1 MPNKKLKIKLP
12 RTEAKIKMRIKSS
25 SSLKYYLKKA
35 QKEKWAI
42 GQFNFSNAEILQ
54 AIIQA
59 AKKSRSPLILGT
71 STGECQFF
79 DPKKAVVLTE
89 FFRQETGLPVF
100 LNLDH
105 GKSLDYIKEVIAAGY
120 QAVHFDGSDL
130 PLKKNIET
138 TKKVVTY
145 ARKRN
150 VLVEGEVGV
159 IGGDLTN
166 PQDALDFVKQTGVD
180 SLAISVGT
188 LHGINKSGQNP
199 PINLKRLAEIK
210 KKVGSIPLVLH
221 GGSGTPLKDIKAAV
235 KLGIVKVNF
244 NTELRRAFTNS
255 LKLFLEKNPTE
266 ATPYKYLPQAILS
279 VQKIVEEKIKLL
291 NSVNKI

>member
-1 MPNKKLKIKLP
+1 MLNKKLKDYF
-12 RTEAKIKMRIKSS
+12 RIAGKNG
-25 SSLKYYLKKA
+25 
-35 QKEKWAI
+35 WAI

-59 AKKSRSPLILGT
+59 AQKLRSPLILGT
-71 STGECQFF
+71 SMGECEFF
-79 DPKKAVVLTE
+79 NPQKAVILAE

-105 GKSLDYIKEVIAAGY
+105 GKSLDYIKEVIVAGY
-120 QAVHFDGSDL
+120 QVVHFDGSDL
-130 PLKKNIET
+130 PLKKNIEI
-138 TKKVVTY
+138 TKKVVAY
-145 ARKRN
+145 AQRRN

-159 IGGDLTN
+159 IGGDLTE
-166 PQDALDFVKQTGVD
+166 PQDALDFVRQTGVD

-188 LHGINKSGQNP
+188 MHGISKSGQNP

-210 KKVGSIPLVLH
+210 KKVGSVPLVLH
-221 GGSGTPLKDIKAAV
+221 GGSGTPLKDIRAAV
-235 KLGIVKVNF
+235 RLGIVKVNF

-255 LKLFLEKNPTE
+255 LKLFFENNPIET
-266 ATPYKYLPQAILS
+266 TPYKYLPQAILS